1 MALMGE
7 DPSPSLVRDG
17 GWQLGGEKKT
27 REDDLGLTCKEME
40 SSCLGLAGLPATTA
54 SLLRH
59 CLDLRAVGSLRLR
72 SRGSGSRL
80 SGANL
85 NTQAGAESRL
95 PDGFIRGSLTLHI
108 AWSSSK

>member
-17 GWQLGGEKKT
+17 GWQLRGEKKT

-59 CLDLRAVGSLRLR
+59 CLDLRGCGVPEVEKQKLRKPSLRCKPEHTSWCR
-72 SRGSGSRL
+72 VKTSRWLHKGL
-80 SGANL
+80 TYLAH
-85 NTQAGAESRL
+85 
-95 PDGFIRGSLTLHI
+95 SLEL
-108 AWSSSK
+108 